1 MALHKIQDTSPVADG
16 ASLEAILTTDV
27 GLEAVQRAI
36 QASTIPSQ
44 KPTKAAIATALAAIL
59 TP

>member
-1 MALHKIQDTSPVADG
+1 MATKTADTTPIADG
-16 ASLEAILTTDV
+16 ASLEALLTSKA

-36 QASTIPSQ
+36 MATTSPQE
-44 KPTKAAIATALAAIL
+44 KPTLAAIQTALEAIL